1 MGRGVERQHSF
12 NLRYVLK
19 LIMCEVWILEQ
30 QYREHKDQLNVTGEY
45 SGVNAGSGNSA
56 RNKYFGFENY
66 LGGKI
71 QKT

>member
-1 MGRGVERQHSF
+1 
-12 NLRYVLK
+12 
-19 LIMCEVWILEQ
+19 MCEVWILKLQ
-30 QYREHKDQLNVTGEY
+30 HWEHRDQLDVTGEY
-45 SGVNAGSGNSA
+45 SGVNSGSGNSA

>member
-1 MGRGVERQHSF
+1 
-12 NLRYVLK
+12 
-19 LIMCEVWILEQ
+19 MCEVWILEQ
-30 QYREHKDQLNVTGEY
+30 QNREHKDQLNVTGEY